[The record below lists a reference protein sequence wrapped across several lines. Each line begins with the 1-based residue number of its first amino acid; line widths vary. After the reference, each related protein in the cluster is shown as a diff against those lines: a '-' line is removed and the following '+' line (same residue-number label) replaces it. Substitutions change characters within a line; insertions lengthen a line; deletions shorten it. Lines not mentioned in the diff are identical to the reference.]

1 MSNRIVRK
9 FIRRKLSNIIV
20 PYMTYELL
28 VLASRAFPPRLEP
41 TWMLSLQ
48 DIPSLAR
55 DEKTPAK
62 WLKNIDYAL
71 EATVALSQAAILS
84 DPRHMIDSFFRS
96 AL

>member
-1 MSNRIVRK
+1 MSFEAIKNANCKSSARIIG
-9 FIRRKLSNIIV
+9 FIKKR
-20 PYMTYELL
+20 
-28 VLASRAFPPRLEP
+28 FPPQLNP

-84 DPRHMIDSFFRS
+84 DPRHMIDSFCRS